1 MEGGQN
7 KVYNNNRFDGVWI
20 GGKQPNYNVEQDKRK
35 PPWRLF

>member
-7 KVYNNNRFDGVWI
+7 KVYNNNRFDRVWI
-20 GGKQPNYNVEQDKRK
+20 GGKHPNDNVKQDKWN